1 MKDIHTL
8 IALKSAVELNR
19 FKSLNFFFSEL
30 SDKNLVRKI
39 ISEINRRNFGN
50 ISTLIDK
57 YLYDKYQNTV
67 FYQEKDIKQFDFE
80 EIENC
85 TIKHIKEVL
94 GVSQLD
100 FNTLKNIEGE
110 ETNLFRHWDNLN
122 RFAVISKKEL
132 VDEIK
137 KNNKINLNLSKE
149 FVLAKLGYY
158 TKFTIE
164 KYDPNQTKHS
174 QSNND
179 DFYERQTF
187 EDHNGSYAQD
197 YAGYSDQD
205 IDSIFEGDA
214 DNYWNID

>member
-57 YLYDKYQNTV
+57 YLYDNFKNTV
-67 FYQEKDIKQFDFE
+67 FYQEKDIKQFDLE
-80 EIENC
+80 QINDC
-85 TIKHIKEVL
+85 KISKIKEVL
-94 GVSQLD
+94 GITQFE
-100 FNTLKNIEGE
+100 FNTLKNINGEG
-110 ETNLFRHWDNLN
+110 TDFFKHWDNLN

-132 VDEIK
+132 IEEIK
-137 KNNKINLNLSKE
+137 KDNQISLDFTKE
-149 FVLAKLGYY
+149 LVIAKLGYY

-164 KYDPNQTKHS
+164 KHNPNK
-174 QSNND
+174 SNLDESGHNE
-179 DFYERQTF
+179 FYERQTF
-187 EDHNGSYAQD
+187 EDYNGSHAQD
-197 YAGYSDQD
+197 YAGYSDQE